1 MAENP
6 WAVESLQ
13 AFYFLKCPEC
23 NFDTKEENLFENHAT
38 ENHPL
43 SFVFFD
49 KKSVN
54 EDFGTIDIK
63 EEPLSHYDTQIS
75 CNEKKCSRRNQIS
88 PIGCITEDN
97 SMLIVPELESYVNE
111 YELEDFKRDIN
122 NSETENYSTD
132 DAIFGNNVIVCSP
145 ELKNL
150 ENHKINFG
158 ANNDIKCKEKLPERN
173 IIVTNKSDDIYEK
186 DPIHI
191 AAKKKCLKIKTVKN
205 STNHHSASE
214 SRIHSIKNKEKLKR
228 NIRKNSKTKECPH
241 CSLSF
246 ERNSNLIRYVLKNI
260 VLAYKLLVSKKL
272 CFFSFF
278 LVKYQI
284 QSMKLKCN
292 LQQ

>member
-1 MAENP
+1 MADNP

-23 NFDTKEENLFENHAT
+23 NFDTKEEKLFENHAT

-54 EDFGTIDIK
+54 EDFGTLDIK

-75 CNEKKCSRRNQIS
+75 HTEEKSSRHNQIS

-111 YELEDFKRDIN
+111 YELEDFERDIN
-122 NSETENYSTD
+122 NSGTENYSAD
-132 DAIFGNNVIVCSP
+132 DAIIGNNVMICPP

-150 ENHKINFG
+150 KNHKINFG
-158 ANNDIKCKEKLPERN
+158 ANNDIKCKEEQPEMD
-173 IIVTNKSDDIYEK
+173 IIVTDKLADIFEK

-191 AAKKKCLKIKTVKN
+191 AAKKRCLKIKAVKN
-205 STNHHSASE
+205 STNHHSE
-214 SRIHSIKNKEKLKR
+214 KRIPFLKKKKKLKR
-228 NIRKNSKTKECPH
+228 NISKNSKTKECPH
-241 CSLSF
+241 CNLSF
-246 ERNSNLIRYVLKNI
+246 ERNSNLIRDVLKNI
-260 VLAYKLLVSKKL
+260 VLA
-272 CFFSFF
+272 
-278 LVKYQI
+278 
-284 QSMKLKCN
+284 
-292 LQQ
+292 

>member
-23 NFDTKEENLFENHAT
+23 SFDTKEENLFENHAT

-54 EDFGTIDIK
+54 KDFDTIDIK

-75 CNEKKCSRRNQIS
+75 RNNEKSSTHNQILPLS
-88 PIGCITEDN
+88 SITEDN

-111 YELEDFKRDIN
+111 YALEDFERDIN

-132 DAIFGNNVIVCSP
+132 DAIIGNNLMICPP

-150 ENHKINFG
+150 KDHKINFG
-158 ANNDIKCKEKLPERN
+158 ADNDIKCKEKQPDTD
-173 IIVTNKSDDIYEK
+173 IIVTNKSADNFEK

-191 AAKKKCLKIKTVKN
+191 AAKKRCLKIKNVKN
-205 STNHHSASE
+205 STNYHSASE
-214 SRIHSIKNKEKLKR
+214 KRIPFLKKKEKLKR
-228 NIRKNSKTKECPH
+228 NISKNSKTKKCPH
-241 CSLSF
+241 CNLSF
-246 ERNSNLIRYVLKNI
+246 ERNSNLTRDVLKDT
-260 VLAYKLLVSKKL
+260 VLAYTLSPT
-272 CFFSFF
+272 SPG
-278 LVKYQI
+278 
-284 QSMKLKCN
+284 
-292 LQQ
+292 